1 MTITSSNAW
10 AALDVHCNEFK
21 NKHLKD
27 LFAEDAQRVESLTLT
42 FGDMHYDFSKQRVN
56 TKTIGLLAELAADVG
71 EDDEIGIELRE
82 VERQLHT
89 ASRRLTKAT
98 LRCGF

>member
-1 MTITSSNAW
+1 MP
-10 AALDVHCNEFK
+10 LDVSALGSLSTTLEE
-21 NKHLKD
+21 LV
-27 LFAEDAQRVESLTLT
+27 QR
-42 FGDMHYDFSKQRVN
+42 
-56 TKTIGLLAELAADVG
+56 LAELAADVG

-98 LRCGF
+98 LRSGF